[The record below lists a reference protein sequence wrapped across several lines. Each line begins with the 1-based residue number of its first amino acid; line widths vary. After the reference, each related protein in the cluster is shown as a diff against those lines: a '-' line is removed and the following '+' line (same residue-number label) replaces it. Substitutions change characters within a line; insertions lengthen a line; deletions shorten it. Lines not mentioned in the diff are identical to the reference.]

1 MPLVRVGPEVYSKL
15 KALYVVLE
23 KLGRVE
29 SLGDV
34 IKYLIES
41 SPLNELLSVR
51 SPKELAILYA
61 QLASK
66 SWNELNAEL
75 AKACGSGLDGMDKES
90 GEYIYDYLRS
100 RLGLDEAEALI
111 KTKP

>member
-1 MPLVRVGPEVYSKL
+1 MTNIRISPETHSKL
-15 KALYVVLE
+15 KALHTILR
-23 KLGRVE
+23 KLGKART
-29 SLGDV
+29 LDDV
-34 IKYLIES
+34 INYLIES
-41 SPLNELLSVR
+41 SPLNDLLTAN

-75 AKACGSGLDGMDKES
+75 AKTCGSGLDGMDKEA
-90 GEYIYDYLRS
+90 GKCIYKYLRS

-111 KTKP
+111 KAKP

>member
-1 MPLVRVGPEVYSKL
+1 M
-15 KALYVVLE
+15 
-23 KLGRVE
+23 
-29 SLGDV
+29 
-34 IKYLIES
+34 
-41 SPLNELLSVR
+41 
-51 SPKELAILYA
+51 YA

-75 AKACGSGLDGMDKES
+75 TRTCGSGLDGINEEIGKC
-90 GEYIYDYLRS
+90 IYDYLRS